1 MFDKRIKVCLGNDVP
16 LKVRLR
22 TSNGT
27 EHYDIRPADVTVQ
40 KVLVGRQREDKASQI
55 SFEMEDNYVV
65 FTISKTKLDKIG
77 LYSVW
82 IKAVYRDN
90 DSTLAFGESIEVV
103 PFSQMSSIDHAII
116 SDFPEIDPKY
126 EKHLHHHNHHI
137 EGLHFGSAETEYLPF
152 EQIHHGHNCHEHRG
166 DKNIFEWEGLFI
178 PVEYTD
184 EEITQLKGD
193 LRDAIAE
200 NEASKAALDA
210 AKLAIDDIVTNAKID
225 SAVST
230 IKTKINAAVTELKSA
245 IAAIDPYVEL
255 TNDELDAI
263 VSDEEPVHR
272 AKITAYNEDMDATIT
287 LLRKVEVIEDE
298 TDKATWYDEDNTDD
312 LYYTALNYSIGG
324 NVQILNS
331 SDEYINWGV
340 ITEIIVPESESDS
353 ES

>member
-1 MFDKRIKVCLGNDVP
+1 MFDERIKVCLGNDVP

-40 KVLVGRQREDKASQI
+40 KVLVGRQREDKASEI

-82 IKAVYRDN
+82 IKAVYREN
-90 DSTLAFGESIEVV
+90 DATLAFGEKIEVV
-103 PFSQMSSIDHAII
+103 PFSQMSSIDHAIL

-126 EKHLHHHNHHI
+126 EKHFHHHNHHI
-137 EGLHFGSAETEYLPF
+137 EGLHFGSAETEYLPY
-152 EQIHHGHNCHEHRG
+152 EPPHHNHSCHEHRNNR
-166 DKNIFEWEGLFI
+166 NIFEWEGMFI

-184 EEITQLKGD
+184 DEITQLKAH

-200 NEASKAALDA
+200 NEASKAALYA

-255 TNDELDAI
+255 NDDEIDDIIDAAEDDDESGSDDESPTI
-263 VSDEEPVHR
+263 IAQDEQEGTSVSLTYEPEENESSVLGWKDES
-272 AKITAYNEDMDATIT
+272 
-287 LLRKVEVIEDE
+287 
-298 TDKATWYDEDNTDD
+298 DNI
-312 LYYTALNYSIGG
+312 YYTSETPVVGGSVLVKANGNFVQWGSI
-324 NVQILNS
+324 IS
-331 SDEYINWGV
+331 
-340 ITEIIVPESESDS
+340 ITGWN
-353 ES
+353 